1 MGRGVKILYH
11 NIMTPPPHVQVT
23 FLLIIASLF
32 FSLSQTR
39 LNKCKN
45 DLHLSISIIT
55 GTEGG
60 GGGGSIYYGIIF

>member
-11 NIMTPPPHVQVT
+11 NIMTPHVQVT

-32 FSLSQTR
+32 FSLSQTKP
-39 LNKCKN
+39 NKCKN

-55 GTEGG
+55 GKEGG
-60 GGGGSIYYGIIF
+60 GGGGGRGGQYIMV